1 MGSDFNVKMLWE
13 TGLVT
18 YEPLHWLAKDIPVKL
33 AQYSI
38 EHNLFDTPG
47 WKCFKRH
54 ARQQR
59 LMERLIKQAKLRS
72 FRLCPKYK
80 YGFEV
85 PRDYNHAL
93 ELDRQN

>member
-1 MGSDFNVKMLWE
+1 MGSEFNVKMLWE
-13 TGLVT
+13 TGEVT
-18 YEPLHWLAKDIPVKL
+18 YKAQDWLAKDIPVEI
-33 AQYSI
+33 AQYAI
-38 EHNLFDTPG
+38 EHNLLDTPG
-47 WKCFKRH
+47 WKRFKRH